1 MKKRNGLQREFF
13 RKNRLMFCVVIGVS
27 ALVAGLNLVLS
38 VLLQQALDLASGVS
52 TIWTLPQL
60 IVISILVLVGVLAA
74 GIGTCLAKPRF
85 LRRAMQQY
93 KEAAFRELAKK
104 GTAAF
109 SKENTSLY
117 LSALSNDANSIE
129 TNYLEKLFDC
139 VVQLLLFAGAIA
151 LMLWYNPFLTL
162 VAALFSALPVIAAV
176 LTGGK
181 LAPAEQK
188 VSQKNESFVAALR
201 DCLSGFPV
209 IKSMKA
215 EQQAFRLFSE
225 SCRSAEQAKA
235 RRRGLNTVISTISSI
250 SGAAAQL
257 GVILTSA
264 AMAAAGFITP
274 GVVMI
279 FVQLMGF
286 ILEPISVL
294 PEFLANRKAALALV
308 KKLEDALAIRT
319 PDGGTE
325 IPPVLRDAVELRDVS
340 FSYVEGEPVLNHLSV
355 RLEAGKSYAIVG
367 TSGSGKSTLLSLL
380 MASSPTYTGEIL
392 VDGVELREI
401 RLSSL
406 YDLMSL
412 IRQDVFLFQ
421 RSLRDNLTMFRD
433 FPEEVVRQAASLA
446 GLGDL
451 VAERG
456 LDFPCGENG
465 NALSG
470 GERQRVSIARS
481 LLRKTPVLLAD
492 EATAALDRETAFR
505 VTSSLLDLDG
515 LTRVVVTHSLDEPL
529 LRRFDEILVLR
540 GGVIEERGAFDSLM
554 ARKSCFYSL
563 MQARLSLDASRAS
576 GGQARR
582 PAR

>member
-1 MKKRNGLQREFF
+1 MKEKLKIIPLGGLNEIGKNMTVIEYGNDIVVIDCGLAFPDDDMLGVDLVIPDTTYLKRNQKKVRGY
-13 RKNRLMFCVVIGVS
+13 
-27 ALVAGLNLVLS
+27 
-38 VLLQQALDLASGVS
+38 
-52 TIWTLPQL
+52 L
-60 IVISILVLVGVLAA
+60 ITHGHEDHI
-74 GIGTCLAKPRF
+74 
-85 LRRAMQQY
+85 
-93 KEAAFRELAKK
+93 
-104 GTAAF
+104 
-109 SKENTSLY
+109 
-117 LSALSNDANSIE
+117 
-129 TNYLEKLFDC
+129 
-139 VVQLLLFAGAIA
+139 GAIPYVLREVNA
-151 LMLWYNPFLTL
+151 PIYATRLTCG
-162 VAALFSALPVIAAV
+162 IIQ
-176 LTGGK
+176 TK
-181 LAPAEQK
+181 LAEHRMPEK
-188 VSQKNESFVAALR
+188 VRMNTVKAG
-201 DCLSGFPV
+201 DV
-209 IKSMKA
+209 IKLGC
-215 EQQAFRLFSE
+215 F
-225 SCRSAEQAKA
+225 
-235 RRRGLNTVISTISSI
+235 TIEFIHTNHSI
-250 SGAAAQL
+250 AD
-257 GVILTSA
+257 
-264 AMAAAGFITP
+264 
-274 GVVMI
+274 
-279 FVQLMGF
+279 
-286 ILEPISVL
+286 SV
-294 PEFLANRKAALALV
+294 
-308 KKLEDALAIRT
+308 ALAIRT

-355 RLEAGKSYAIVG
+355 RLEAGKSYAVVG
-367 TSGSGKSTLLSLL
+367 TSGSGKSTFLSLL
-380 MASSPTYTGEIL
+380 MGSFPTYTGEIL

-554 ARKSCFYSL
+554 ARKACFYSL
-563 MQARLSLDASRAS
+563 MQAGKTES
-576 GGQARR
+576 
-582 PAR
+582 